1 MVGFREG
8 FGRQIRSARKTAR
21 LSREAV
27 AEKAKIKPNYLG
39 EIERGEKWPSLDV
52 IVRIA
57 QGIGV
62 SPAFFLE
69 FDQPITDPK
78 IVRDH
83 ITHHLLNM
91 DVEQLHT
98 VLRLL
103 RALTGGFSQ

>member
-1 MVGFREG
+1 VKRWQRKQKSNPTIWAKLSVARNGRAWMSS
-8 FGRQIRSARKTAR
+8 FGS
-21 LSREAV
+21 L
-27 AEKAKIKPNYLG
+27 KALG
-39 EIERGEKWPSLDV
+39 
-52 IVRIA
+52 
-57 QGIGV
+57 
-62 SPAFFLE
+62 FFLE